1 MKRYITGLT
10 TGVLLTTMIF
20 IFMGTT
26 QAQDDSLATIMTELD
41 TYVQDQLGKDKSAGR
56 FQLQS
61 FQIERTHWHYM
72 LDTATGELYRLEPS
86 RTPGN
91 AKWVD
96 YFLSESD
103 TEIRFETLRWI
114 SEYRLKEFLP
124 KVENIVS
131 DPELDYKTFEAALA
145 GIAKPIPIDPA
156 CPGAMIA
163 VFIPTTSPFKLNK
176 GPPEFP

>member
-1 MKRYITGLT
+1 MKRYMTGLI

-91 AKWVD
+91 AKWV
-96 YFLSESD
+96 LTAESN
-103 TEIRFETLRWI
+103 F
-114 SEYRLKEFLP
+114 
-124 KVENIVS
+124 
-131 DPELDYKTFEAALA
+131 
-145 GIAKPIPIDPA
+145 
-156 CPGAMIA
+156 GA
-163 VFIPTTSPFKLNK
+163 
-176 GPPEFP
+176 